1 MINGTRSYP
10 ELLQTYQP
18 RTITTEV
25 QYDAVVEQINTLIDK
40 SNLSSAEQSLLDLLG
55 TLLAVYEQQHYP
67 DTLFELRGIALVKA
81 LLAEYE
87 LKQVD
92 LVPIF
97 KTKSIVSSV
106 LAGKRQ
112 LTVEHINRL
121 AAFFNLPH
129 ELFFEPLKPE
139 EISTLPVVS

>member
-1 MINGTRSYP
+1 
-10 ELLQTYQP
+10 
-18 RTITTEV
+18 
-25 QYDAVVEQINTLIDK
+25 
-40 SNLSSAEQSLLDLLG
+40 
-55 TLLAVYEQQHYP
+55 
-67 DTLFELRGIALVKA
+67 
-81 LLAEYE
+81 
-87 LKQVD
+87 VD

-97 KTKSIVSSV
+97 KTRSIVSAV

-139 EISTLPVVS
+139 PLTGGGPASKNAINSRDGSQWSGGSRNQ